1 MYRLDPTYS
10 THMAWL
16 WPLLAA
22 PFVGSFL
29 GVLIRRLPARR
40 PVMLGRSECDR
51 CGARLEALD
60 LVPLLSFAVLRGR
73 CRRCGEPISPFH
85 WQVELAALALAAAA
99 AMAAVCPPVLW
110 LDCGLGWALLAL
122 AWIDFETMTLP
133 DAITLPLLVAGLC
146 ATAWLEPGM
155 VIDHVVAAAL
165 GYAVLRGAGV
175 IYRFV
180 RGRIGIRAGDA
191 KLLAAIGAWVGT
203 GGLAIV
209 IPGAALVGFIAA
221 GLIWLRGAG
230 LRTRTAV
237 PFGAC
242 LALAGWT
249 VRLVS

>member
-1 MYRLDPTYS
+1 VYTLDPTYS
-10 THMAWL
+10 TQMAWL

-22 PFVGSFL
+22 PFAGSFL

-40 PVMLGRSECDR
+40 PVVLGRSECDR
-51 CGARLEALD
+51 CGARLAALD

-85 WQVELAALALAAAA
+85 FHVELAALALAAAA
-99 AMAAVCPPVLW
+99 AMVEVRPPVLW
-110 LDCGLGWALLAL
+110 LDCVFGWALLAL
-122 AWIDFETMTLP
+122 AWIDFEAMTLP
-133 DAITLPLLVAGLC
+133 DAITLPLLVTGLC
-146 ATAWLEPGM
+146 ATAWLEPWM

-165 GYAVLRGAGV
+165 GYAVLRGAGM

-180 RGRIGIRAGDA
+180 RGRDGIREGDA

-203 GGLAIV
+203 GGLPIV
-209 IPGAALVGFIAA
+209 IPGAALVGLIAA
-221 GLIWLRGAG
+221 GLIWLRGAE
-230 LRTRTAV
+230 LKTRTAV
-237 PFGAC
+237 PFGPC